1 MSAFSF
7 QSNYQIHL
15 NLIISQTLG
24 WDLYII
30 RAICLSQTA
39 SFLTQLLWK
48 KVPSLLNSL
57 HTSPV
62 HWVIK
67 IVLSFAESL
76 SCHLSRFFLLFQP
89 CLHCCTNFTFH
100 PLTTSCMNG
109 LDLINVV
116 FRQHVNCS
124 VDLISAFSRNYWIR
138 KLALSTNRTFFLFI
152 IPNSWNVCP
161 GLIAC
166 WFLPP
171 SRHFAGNTHQ
181 PSCHTF
187 LSPQC
192 TSIVLETTT
201 VLLYSGFLFSWK
213 LPKRHLVRGIGKPPS
228 WISLGESQLST
239 QLKL

>member
-1 MSAFSF
+1 MHQPPSLPLPFFLVSIDWSPILRANWESKMSAFSF

-89 CLHCCTNFTFH
+89 CFHCCTNFTFH

-124 VDLISAFSRNYWIR
+124 VDLISAFFTE
-138 KLALSTNRTFFLFI
+138 LL
-152 IPNSWNVCP
+152 NSE
-161 GLIAC
+161 
-166 WFLPP
+166 
-171 SRHFAGNTHQ
+171 AG
-181 PSCHTF
+181 
-187 LSPQC
+187 
-192 TSIVLETTT
+192 IV
-201 VLLYSGFLFSWK
+201 YK
-213 LPKRHLVRGIGKPPS
+213 
-228 WISLGESQLST
+228 
-239 QLKL
+239 